1 MNSMKKTKEG
11 INLKKLFRLKNTG
24 SIFVIAGLLIIL
36 VIASYT
42 YILQSSYTKTAL
54 ETEITRD
61 TVSADAVHKLVDGRI
76 GKEDFDQIKD
86 QSDEKKQ
93 IYKDISSYFNE
104 IRTLN
109 STRYIYTATKNE
121 EGKLV
126 YVVDG
131 LDPDADDVRHPGDY
145 IEEEMVPY
153 IDRAMSGEIVYSQ
166 DIIDT
171 TWGPIFTACYPVR
184 ANHDGTGEIIGAFC
198 IEMDMQSA
206 YGMVEKTNH
215 ISIICGLVAGVVL
228 LLICLYTH
236 YVYQKNKAEE
246 QKQKQLLMTAAEE
259 ANAANKAK
267 SAFLL
272 SISHDIRTP
281 MNAIIGFTNIALHQ
295 NTVSDIHDSL
305 EKVQKSSNHLLSL
318 LNDVLD
324 FTRIESGKVTISP
337 EPVDITQ
344 LTDNVQAIMN
354 GLLYT
359 RDLKFELHREIPKNL
374 YVLADVVRI
383 REVLVNLLGNAVK
396 FTKDGGK
403 ITLDISSYPG
413 ADEKHIITRY
423 VIRDNGIGMSE
434 EFQKK
439 LFDPFSQEDDANA
452 RTQYKGTGLG
462 MAITKKYV
470 DMMGGSIAVES
481 KKGVGSTF
489 TVEIPLELAE
499 QVIQSEQ
506 KQHLHRDLTGIHVLM
521 AEDNDLNAELATIML
536 EDAGMTVTRASDGK
550 EVVNLFKNHP
560 RGTYDLILMDIMMP
574 NMDGHQA
581 AKAIRTLGIERSDAV
596 TIPIIAL
603 SANAFIDDIQE
614 SLDSGMNDH
623 ISKPINMEELIDT
636 ITKYI
641 KHDQENK
648 EVNSDEKFALFL
660 SDAKAQVSYDCD
672 TGRIITFLISAQHQE
687 DTSVMDIRPLV
698 EAVMETA
705 GKIKNDNMSN
715 QDFYKFKFVD
725 V

>member
-1 MNSMKKTKEG
+1 MSSMKQAKEG
-11 INLKKLFRLKNTG
+11 VNLKKLLRPKNTG
-24 SIFVIAGLLIIL
+24 SIFVIAGLLIIF
-36 VIASYT
+36 VIALYT
-42 YILQSSYTKTAL
+42 FILQSSYTKTAL

-61 TVSADAVHKLVDGRI
+61 TASADAVHKLVNGRI
-76 GKEDFDQIKD
+76 GKEDFDQIND
-86 QSDEKKQ
+86 QSDEKNPL
-93 IYKDISSYFNE
+93 YKDISSYFNE
-104 IRTLN
+104 VRTLN
-109 STRYIYTATKNE
+109 STRYIYTAKKNE

-145 IEEEMVPY
+145 IEDEMVPY
-153 IDRAMSGEIVYSQ
+153 INRAISGENVYSQ

-171 TWGPIFTACYPVR
+171 TWGPIFTACYPVT

-215 ISIICGLVAGVVL
+215 ISIICGLVAGAVL
-228 LLICLYTH
+228 LLICLYTY
-236 YVYQKNKAEE
+236 YVYQKSKAEE
-246 QKQKQLLMTAAEE
+246 QKQKQLLMNAAEE
-259 ANAANKAK
+259 ADAANKAK

-272 SISHDIRTP
+272 SMSHDIRTP

-295 NTVSDIHDSL
+295 NMVSDIHDSL
-305 EKVQKSSNHLLSL
+305 KKVQQSSNHLLSL

-324 FTRIESGKVTISP
+324 FSRIESGKVTISP
-337 EPVDITQ
+337 EPVDMNQ

-354 GLLYT
+354 GLLYN
-359 RDLKFELHREIPKNL
+359 RDLQFEVHRESLKNP

-396 FTKDGGK
+396 FTKDGGE

-413 ADEKHIITRY
+413 ADEKHTIIRY
-423 VIRDNGIGMSE
+423 VVRDNGIGMSE

-481 KKGVGSTF
+481 KKGVGATF
-489 TVEIPLELAE
+489 TVEIPLELPE

-521 AEDNDLNAELATIML
+521 AEDNDLNAELATILL
-536 EDAGMTVTRASDGK
+536 EDAGMIVTRASDGK
-550 EVVNLFKNHP
+550 EVVDLFKNNP

-581 AKAIRTLGIERSDAV
+581 AKAIRALGIERSDAV

-623 ISKPINMEELIDT
+623 ISKPINIEELIDT

-641 KHDQENK
+641 NHD
-648 EVNSDEKFALFL
+648 
-660 SDAKAQVSYDCD
+660 
-672 TGRIITFLISAQHQE
+672 
-687 DTSVMDIRPLV
+687 
-698 EAVMETA
+698 
-705 GKIKNDNMSN
+705 
-715 QDFYKFKFVD
+715 
-725 V
+725 

>member
-1 MNSMKKTKEG
+1 MSSMKQPKKG
-11 INLKKLFRLKNTG
+11 VNLKKLLRLKNTG
-24 SIFVIAGLLIIL
+24 SIFVIAGLLIIF
-36 VIASYT
+36 VIALYT
-42 YILQSSYTKTAL
+42 FILQSSYTKTAL

-61 TVSADAVHKLVDGRI
+61 TASADAVHKLVDGRI
-76 GKEDFDQIKD
+76 GKEDFDQIND
-86 QSDEKKQ
+86 QSDEKNPL
-93 IYKDISSYFNE
+93 YKDISSYFNE
-104 IRTLN
+104 VRTLN
-109 STRYIYTATKNE
+109 STRYIYTAKKNK

-145 IEEEMVPY
+145 IEDEMVPY
-153 IDRAMSGEIVYSQ
+153 INRAISGENVYSQ

-171 TWGPIFTACYPVR
+171 TWGPIFTACYPVT

-215 ISIICGLVAGVVL
+215 ISIICGLVAGAVL
-228 LLICLYTH
+228 LLICLYTY
-236 YVYQKNKAEE
+236 YVYQKSKAEE
-246 QKQKQLLMTAAEE
+246 QKQKQLLMNAAEE
-259 ANAANKAK
+259 ADAANKAK

-272 SISHDIRTP
+272 SMSHDIRTP

-295 NTVSDIHDSL
+295 NMVSDIHDSL
-305 EKVQKSSNHLLSL
+305 KKVQQSSNHLLSL

-324 FTRIESGKVTISP
+324 FSRIESGKVTISP
-337 EPVDITQ
+337 EPVDMNQ

-354 GLLYT
+354 GLLYN
-359 RDLKFELHREIPKNL
+359 RDLQFEVHRENLKNP

-396 FTKDGGK
+396 FTKDGGA

-423 VIRDNGIGMSE
+423 VVRDNGIGMSE

-481 KKGVGSTF
+481 KKGVGATF
-489 TVEIPLELAE
+489 TVEIPLELPE

-536 EDAGMTVTRASDGK
+536 EDAGMIVTRASDGK
-550 EVVNLFKNHP
+550 EVVDLFKNNP

-581 AKAIRTLGIERSDAV
+581 AKAIRALGIERSDAV

-623 ISKPINMEELIDT
+623 ISKPINIEELIDT

-641 KHDQENK
+641 KRD
-648 EVNSDEKFALFL
+648 
-660 SDAKAQVSYDCD
+660 
-672 TGRIITFLISAQHQE
+672 
-687 DTSVMDIRPLV
+687 
-698 EAVMETA
+698 
-705 GKIKNDNMSN
+705 
-715 QDFYKFKFVD
+715 
-725 V
+725 

>member
-1 MNSMKKTKEG
+1 MNDMKKTKEG
-11 INLKKLFRLKNTG
+11 VNLKKKKFLRLKNTG
-24 SIFVIAGLLIIL
+24 SILVLMGLLIIF
-36 VIASYT
+36 VIALYT
-42 YILQSSYTKTAL
+42 FILQSSYTKTAL
-54 ETEITRD
+54 ETEIARD
-61 TVSADAVHKLVDGRI
+61 TASADAVHKLVNGRI

-121 EGKLV
+121 EGKFV

-131 LDPDADDVRHPGDY
+131 LDSDADDVRHPGDY

-153 IDRAMSGEIVYSQ
+153 IDRAISGENVYSQ

-171 TWGPIFTACYPVR
+171 TWGPIFTACYPVS

-215 ISIICGLVAGVVL
+215 ISIICGLVAGAVL
-228 LLICLYTH
+228 LLICLYTY
-236 YVYQKNKAEE
+236 YVYQKSKAEE

-259 ANAANKAK
+259 ADAANKAK

-324 FTRIESGKVTISP
+324 FSRIESGKVIVSP

-354 GLLYT
+354 GLLYN
-359 RDLKFELHREIPKNL
+359 RDLKFEVHRERPKNP
-374 YVLADVVRI
+374 YVLADVTRI

-413 ADEKHIITRY
+413 TDEKHIIIRY
-423 VIRDNGIGMSE
+423 VVQDNGIGMSE
-434 EFQKK
+434 EFQKE
-439 LFDPFSQEDDANA
+439 LFKPFSQEDNANA
-452 RTQYKGTGLG
+452 RTKYKGTGLG
-462 MAITKKYV
+462 MAITKKYI

-481 KKGVGSTF
+481 KKGVGTTF
-489 TVEIPLELAE
+489 TVEIPLELTE
-499 QVIQSEQ
+499 QVIQS
-506 KQHLHRDLTGIHVLM
+506 KQPLHRDLTGVHVLM

-560 RGTYDLILMDIMMP
+560 RDTYDLILMDIMMP

-581 AKAIRTLGIERSDAV
+581 TKAIRAMGIERLDAV
-596 TIPIIAL
+596 RIPIIAL

-623 ISKPINMEELIDT
+623 ISKPINMEEVTDT
-636 ITKYI
+636 IAKYI
-641 KHDQENK
+641 KD
-648 EVNSDEKFALFL
+648 
-660 SDAKAQVSYDCD
+660 D
-672 TGRIITFLISAQHQE
+672 TCL
-687 DTSVMDIRPLV
+687 
-698 EAVMETA
+698 ETEL
-705 GKIKNDNMSN
+705 KQKQNDR
-715 QDFYKFKFVD
+715 
-725 V
+725 